1 MMSSDKTG
9 GPVGAPTDSELRAA
23 AQALFLDLDRGD
35 LDFFATAMGGF
46 VDDYNAIDAMDA
58 PPLPTKYPR
67 GEGYRPTGDEN
78 RYGAWQWKC
87 SIKGAASGKLVGKRV
102 AIKDN
107 ISVAGMPMLN
117 GSALYE
123 GFIADEDAT
132 VVTRVLDAGGEVV
145 GKAVCENFC
154 YSGGSHTSASG
165 PVRNPRAPDFM
176 TGGSS
181 SGCAALILTGECD
194 MAIGSDQGGSVRMP
208 SSWSGCVGIKP
219 THGLVPYTGAGPIE
233 HTIDHLGPMAASSLD
248 CALLLEVIAG
258 YDDGLDPRQ
267 VAALQAKP
275 YSELVGRGI
284 EGLRIGIV
292 REGFGAP
299 GSEADVDESVMAAAW
314 RLREAGAVVEE
325 ISIPMHTE
333 ALKIM
338 FASSV
343 DGTLSTWS
351 DQGPAGG
358 NADGHHPLGAIRFF
372 QEARKT
378 RAAELPDMAKTVLLF
393 AQVMRARYGNYYSA
407 KAQNLVRTL
416 RAAYDLAFD
425 TCDLLVMPTTVMKA
439 HRIPPPDASREV
451 VMGLTLDMI
460 GNTAPFDATSHPSMS
475 VPTGLSNGLPV
486 GMMITGRYGEDD
498 VVLRAGHAFET
509 LRGPF

>member
-1 MMSSDKTG
+1 MSSNKTDR
-9 GPVGAPTDSELRAA
+9 PVAAPSNSELRTA
-23 AQALFLDLDRGD
+23 AQALFLDADQSE
-35 LDFFATAMGGF
+35 LDFFAAAMGGL
-46 VDDYNAIDAMDA
+46 VDDFNAIDAMAA
-58 PPLPTKYPR
+58 PKLATKYAR

-87 SIKGAASGKLVGKRV
+87 SIKGAKSGKLAGKRV

-107 ISVAGMPMLN
+107 IGVAGMPMLN

-123 GFIADEDAT
+123 GFVADEDAT
-132 VVTRVLDAGGEVV
+132 VVTRVLDAGGEVL

-165 PVRNPRAPDFM
+165 PVRNPRNPDFM

-181 SGCAALILTGECD
+181 SGCAALIVTGECD

-233 HTIDHLGPMAASSLD
+233 HTIDHLGPMAASSAD

-275 YSELVGRGI
+275 YSELVAQGI
-284 EGLRIGIV
+284 AGLHVGIV

-299 GSEADVDESVMAAAW
+299 GSEVDVDELVMAAAR
-314 RLREAGAVVEE
+314 RLVEAGAVVDD
-325 ISIPMHTE
+325 ISIPAHSE
-333 ALKIM
+333 AMKVM
-338 FASSV
+338 FASSI
-343 DGTLSTWS
+343 DGTLSTWG
-351 DQGPAGG
+351 DQGPAGPNPG
-358 NADGHHPLGAIRFF
+358 GHNPLGAIRFY
-372 QEARKT
+372 QQARKT
-378 RAAELPDMAKTVLLF
+378 RAADLPDMAKTVMLF
-393 AQVMRARYGNYYSA
+393 AHVMRARYGNYYSA
-407 KAQNLVRTL
+407 KAQNLIRPL
-416 RAAYDLAFD
+416 RAAYDEAFKKY
-425 TCDLLVMPTTVMKA
+425 DLLIMPTTVMKA
-439 HRIPPPDASREV
+439 HRIPPVDATREV
-451 VMGLTLDMI
+451 IMGLALDMI
-460 GNTAPFDATSHPSMS
+460 GNTSPFDGTSHPSMS
-475 VPTGLSNGLPV
+475 VPTGLSDGLPV

-498 VVLRAGHAFET
+498 VVLRAGHAFEL